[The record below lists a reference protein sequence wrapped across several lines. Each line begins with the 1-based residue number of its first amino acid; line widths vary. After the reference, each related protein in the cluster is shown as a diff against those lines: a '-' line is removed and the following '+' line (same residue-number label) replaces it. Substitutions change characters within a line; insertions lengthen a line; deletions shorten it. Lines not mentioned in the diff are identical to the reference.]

1 MAVRITAT
9 GSYVPSKV
17 LTNDDLAK
25 TVDTSDE
32 WIRSHT
38 GIRTRHIAC
47 ADEAASDLAVCAAW
61 NAIRAAD
68 PVHPE
73 EYAKSLD
80 LIVVATATPDYP
92 GFPSVGCL
100 VQQSLGARSAAA
112 FDLTAGC
119 SGFVYALE
127 TASSM
132 LFSGK
137 RKRALVIGAEVL
149 SRITDWNDRNT
160 CILFGDGAGAV
171 VIESAPCSESSD
183 KSGILCSHLG
193 ADGSGADKLII
204 RKGGSRNTFSDG
216 ETVEHAPH
224 IEMDGHAV
232 YLFAVNA
239 VTKTIQRLLDESG
252 FTLSDVKR
260 IIPHQANG
268 RIIEA
273 AAKRLG
279 VCPDLFFLNMEKYAN
294 TSAASVPIALD
305 ELNRT
310 GDLAKGD
317 LLITLGFGAGLT
329 YGGNLIVW

>member
-1 MAVRITAT
+1 MAVEITAT
-9 GSYVPSKV
+9 GSYVPEKI

-25 TVDTSDE
+25 IVETSDE

-38 GIRTRHIAC
+38 GIGARRIAA
-47 ADEAASDLAVCAAW
+47 ADEAASDLAY
-61 NAIRAAD
+61 RAALD
-68 PVHPE
+68 VLKAACPEHPE
-73 EYAKSLD
+73 QAAESLD
-80 LIVVATATPDYP
+80 LIIVATASPDYP
-92 GFPSVGCL
+92 GFPSVACI
-100 VQQSLGARSAAA
+100 VQNRIGARNAAA
-112 FDLTAGC
+112 FDMTAGC
-119 SGFVYALE
+119 SGFVYALD
-127 TASSM
+127 TAACM
-132 LFSGK
+132 LASGG

-149 SRITDWNDRNT
+149 SRITDWSDRNT

-171 VIESAPCSESSD
+171 ILESASESPNQQIR
-183 KSGILCSHLG
+183 GIIRSHLG

-204 RKGGSRNTFSDG
+204 RRGGSRSQFTDG
-216 ETVEHAPH
+216 ETIVKSPH

-239 VTKTIQRLLDESG
+239 VVRTIQRLLDESG
-252 FTLSDVKR
+252 FTIEDVKR
-260 IIPHQANG
+260 IIPHQANE

-279 VCPDLFFLNMEKYAN
+279 VGSGLFFLNIGKYAN

-310 GDLAKGD
+310 GGLKKGD
-317 LLITLGFGAGLT
+317 VIITLGFGAGLT